1 MSSGRN
7 FWHWCRVPP
16 DPPKSS
22 HKKLLAT
29 GLICTLFTISMFA
42 SLVPFYGSMMAGQ
55 TSALATSSTALTVA
69 SFAEGPYFIQNVT
82 YEPMAEANNS
92 TVRNY
97 EQWMEEI
104 DNASTTLRLLTGSYH
119 RDGDLGNI
127 NLNITNFG
135 GQNLTV
141 ATVEIYQDSSLF
153 ALITGL
159 FTIKAHSI
167 GNIDFQVYNLT
178 ELSRREA
185 QESNQINNI
194 QEKNNQTT
202 LNWQPVQY
210 NLVLKN
216 SEGMVLT
223 CDFFIFPTASG
234 TSQT

>member
-1 MSSGRN
+1 MSTGN
-7 FWHWCRVPP
+7 KFIDWCRIPP
-16 DPPKSS
+16 PAPKNQ
-22 HKKLLAT
+22 HKKLLAST
-29 GLICTLFTISMFA
+29 LICTILSVSFLV
-42 SLVPFYGSMMAGQ
+42 SLAPFYGSLMAGQ
-55 TSALATSSTALTVA
+55 SSAFAASSTFLTVA
-69 SFAEGPYFIQNVT
+69 GLAEGQYFIQNVT
-82 YEPMAEANNS
+82 YAPVAEANNS

-97 EQWMEEI
+97 EQWLEGI

-135 GQNLTV
+135 EQNLTV
-141 ATVEIYQDSSLF
+141 ATVEIYQGSSLF

-194 QEKNNQTT
+194 QEENNQTT

-216 SEGMVLT
+216 SEGAVLT
-223 CDFFIFPTASG
+223 CESFIFPTAPG